1 MLYQLPNGR
10 VLYLSIE
17 EYLAISDDELMYL
30 SVTLVGEI
38 PPPQCFYSAEGAP
51 TADSTART
59 GINELDYTPDSE
71 ESAKRGPLYI
81 HDIPDDTIT

>member
-30 SVTLVGEI
+30 SVTQVGEI
-38 PPPQCFYSAEGAP
+38 PPPQFFYNPDVTP
-51 TADSTART
+51 TPDSTART
-59 GINELDYTPDSE
+59 GWNEMDYTPDPE